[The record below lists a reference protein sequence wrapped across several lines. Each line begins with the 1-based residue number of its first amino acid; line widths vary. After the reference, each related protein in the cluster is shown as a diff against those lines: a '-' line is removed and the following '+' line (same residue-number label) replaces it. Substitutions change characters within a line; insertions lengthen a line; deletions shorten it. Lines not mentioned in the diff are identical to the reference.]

1 MGAHDS
7 QTTRESPLITLDT
20 VATKERA
27 CIIVTAIS
35 FRLAGY
41 RLEIGSW
48 QAKCPLLVVVT
59 DSDIEHLPRTKR
71 KRNEV
76 MKHDCVSNR
85 DGSHNQ
91 QTRAD
96 QCR

>member
-7 QTTRESPLITLDT
+7 QTTRESPLIALDT
-20 VATKERA
+20 AATKERA

-41 RLEIGSW
+41 RFEIGSR
-48 QAKCPLLVVVT
+48 QAKCALLVVVT
-59 DSDIEHLPRTKR
+59 DSYIQHLPSTKR

-91 QTRAD
+91 QTRAGE
-96 QCR
+96 CR